1 MKIFLAEF
9 ILTHFPGR
17 LSWAGGPCNQA
28 EAGGIHP
35 AGVHWSWSQGGFWG
49 RGAALGEIFEECT
62 EHMDCL
68 KIRGVAV
75 RGSPADGSCV
85 LDSGFCQELP
95 SAEPTITGVWV
106 GMGCGSWRSQP
117 EEGVAG
123 ALTSWGWGHLGAPQP
138 PLLMLRPPQ
147 GPRTV
152 APGWGPCRR

>member
-68 KIRGVAV
+68 KIRGVAF

-95 SAEPTITGVWV
+95 SAEPTITGGWV
-106 GMGCGSWRSQP
+106 GWSSPWTRVDRGDLSLRREWWGLSCHG
-117 EEGVAG
+117 AG
-123 ALTSWGWGHLGAPQP
+123 GILGP
-138 PLLMLRPPQ
+138 PSHHSS
-147 GPRTV
+147 
-152 APGWGPCRR
+152 C